1 MRKLSDPDFQKQIS
15 RVLND
20 SPLGNRLNVINNY
33 SPALALKANPADGK
47 TLFEK
52 NCQACHSYRGKGA
65 KVGPELAGVAGKS
78 QMELLISILD
88 PARDATPDGIAVV
101 VLTKDGRTLSGLLA
115 QETPTKIKLKRAE
128 GLEDSIDRSEIESI
142 RSTGRSL
149 MPEGLEQVISTQQ
162 MADLISFLR
171 DPAIA
176 P

>member
-1 MRKLSDPDFQKQIS
+1 
-15 RVLND
+15 
-20 SPLGNRLNVINNY
+20 
-33 SPALALKANPADGK
+33 
-47 TLFEK
+47 
-52 NCQACHSYRGKGA
+52 
-65 KVGPELAGVAGKS
+65 
-78 QMELLISILD
+78 MELLISILD